1 MTEKKETAAKP
12 VAKRMTKQRRIIK
25 EILCNTKEHPT
36 AESIYAE
43 AKKVLPDIGL
53 GTVYRNLQV
62 LVEEG
67 SILQLNCDKRFSRY
81 DGNPIPHAHFVCEK
95 CNRVLDLDMEMDD
108 SLLKSAQK
116 QFAGEIKSYKV
127 DFFGVCEDCC
137 KKRNEAD

>member
-12 VAKRMTKQRRIIK
+12 IAKRMTKQRRIIK
-25 EILCNTKEHPT
+25 DILCNTKEHPT
-36 AESIYAE
+36 AETIYAE

-81 DGNPIPHAHFVCEK
+81 DGNLIPHAHFVCEK